1 MKHATLWLFA
11 LGMVAGLC
19 VGCEKKKFTQTRF
32 DTMIVNGQTKMEV
45 EKILGEPKA
54 RWSDLWRWMDGE
66 KSGAV
71 KFDKNGLVIDKAWFD
86 FDRQDPHPDSKWR
99 KGDWPEGNKGSSTG
113 KGDSSSSSV
122 TVTK

>member
-32 DTMIVNGQTKMEV
+32 DTMIINGQTKIEV
-45 EKILGEPKA
+45 EKILGEPDF
-54 RWSDLWRWMDGE
+54 RLSDMWRWVEDE
-66 KSGAV
+66 KSGMV
-71 KFDKNGLVIDKAWFD
+71 KFNDTGQVIDKAWSD

-99 KGDWPEGNKGSSTG
+99 EGDWPEGNKGSSTG
-113 KGDSSSSSV
+113 KGDSSSSSI